1 MKRMTVI
8 LAALAATSALST
20 TALADNLELKRV
32 MLSSGGVGYFEY
44 EADVNGWETIELPVR
59 LDQMD
64 DVLKSIVIFDDK
76 GGSGVV
82 EMPSRS
88 PLSEIFRSLPIGE
101 EAFAS
106 TAALMNALKGAEV
119 EVEGAVSATGRIVGA
134 WPETQQTE
142 TGTVTRTRMAV
153 VGDAGVQQFVL
164 EETSSIRFLDPV
176 LEGQVKSAL
185 AAMAQYRARDGLTL
199 RITARGDGARRLYVG
214 YVVEAPLWKT
224 SYRLVSAPQGD
235 KARMQGWAI
244 LENTSGV
251 DWNNVELTLVT
262 GNPVTLRQALYTAYY
277 VDRPQVPVEV
287 LGRVLPNVDD
297 GAVSVDSLRVQ
308 LEGEANSADVLERA
322 AGGEYAPSPMA
333 PPPPVP
339 MLESTTSTLSIE
351 ALREATTSQEA
362 ATQVTF
368 VLNNS
373 VTVRAG
379 ESLAAPIIDREVSGQ
394 RVAFF
399 DPNTHGTHPL
409 AAVRLTNDSGTSLP
423 PGIVTLFETDSGR
436 TTYVGDAQLATFPMG
451 ETRMISFAL
460 DQKVTIDREETR
472 EETITSARIVAGVM
486 EISIAGRSTT
496 MYRVKGANTEARRL
510 ILSHPRMDGWEMR
523 QPDPASAEVSGQW
536 LRLPYDLAAGQET
549 QFDVVFEQA
558 RTQEFYLASTD
569 LGTVE
574 YWLGRSEFSDAQKE
588 ALQRIRDIRMQM
600 AGFDSAIQTA
610 NAERDRIYQEQARI
624 RENLGAVPEGGDLA
638 RRYLEQMSAHEDRLA
653 QLGADLTRL
662 EGEKAAAEQ
671 ALRDYVAALNL

>member
-1 MKRMTVI
+1 MKRVTVI
-8 LAALAATSALST
+8 LAALAAASALST
-20 TALADNLELKRV
+20 PALADDLELKRV

-82 EMPSRS
+82 EMASRS

-119 EVEGAVSATGRIVGA
+119 EVEGAVSASGRVVGA

-142 TGTVTRTRMAV
+142 AGTVTRTRMAV
-153 VGDAGVQQFVL
+153 VGDEGVQQFVL
-164 EETSSIRFLDPV
+164 EETSAIRFVDPV
-176 LEGQVKSAL
+176 LDGQVKAAL
-185 AAMAQYRARDGLTL
+185 AAMAQYRVRDGRTL
-199 RITARGDGARRLYVG
+199 RITARGEGARRLFVG

-224 SYRLVSAPQGD
+224 SYRLVSAPQGE

-287 LGRVLPNVDD
+287 LGRVLPNVDE
-297 GAVSVDSLRVQ
+297 GTVSVDSLRVE
-308 LEGEANSADVLERA
+308 LEARAPSAEDADRA
-322 AGGEYAPSPMA
+322 AGGDYAPSPVA
-333 PPPPVP
+333 PPPGINAVTANAP
-339 MLESTTSTLSIE
+339 SLSIE
-351 ALREATTSQEA
+351 ALREATMSQEA

-368 VLNNS
+368 VLNNA
-373 VTVRAG
+373 VTVRSG
-379 ESLAAPIIDREVSGQ
+379 ETLAAPIIDREVSGQ

-423 PGIVTLFETDSGR
+423 PGVVTLFETDGGR
-436 TTYVGDAQLATFPMG
+436 TTYVGDAQLSTFPMG
-451 ETRMISFAL
+451 ETRMLSFAL
-460 DQKVTIDREETR
+460 DQKVTIDRADTR
-472 EETITSARIVAGVM
+472 TEDITAARIVAGVM
-486 EISIAGRSTT
+486 ELSLSGRSTT
-496 MYRVKGANTEARRL
+496 TYRVKGAANEGRRL
-510 ILSHPRMDGWEMR
+510 ILSHPRMDGWELR
-523 QPDPASAEVSGQW
+523 QPDPATAELSGAW

-549 QFDVVFEQA
+549 QFDVIFEQT
-558 RTQEFYLASTD
+558 RTQEFYLADTD

-574 YWLGRSEFSDAQKE
+574 YWLGRSEFSESQKQ
-588 ALQRIRDIRMQM
+588 ALQRIREIRMQM
-600 AGFDSAIQTA
+600 ATIDSGRA
-610 NAERDRIYQEQARI
+610 NAEAERSRIYQEQERI
-624 RENLGAVPEGGDLA
+624 RENLQAVPEGGDLA
-638 RRYLEQMSAHEDRLA
+638 RRYLDQMSAQEDRLA
-653 QLGADLTRL
+653 QLSADLTRL

-671 ALRDYVAALNL
+671 TLRDYVATLNL

>member
-64 DVLKSIVIFDDK
+64 DVLKSIVIFDDH

-185 AAMAQYRARDGLTL
+185 AAMAQYRARDGRTL

-287 LGRVLPNVDD
+287 LGRVLPNVDEGSIDRFGD
-297 GAVSVDSLRVQ
+297 G
-308 LEGEANSADVLERA
+308 RA
-322 AGGEYAPSPMA
+322 GLAPPASPPAPSFPDA
-333 PPPPVP
+333 SA
-339 MLESTTSTLSIE
+339 E
-351 ALREATTSQEA
+351 EA
-362 ATQVTF
+362 ANPEDMDEMVYVTGSRIPPSETVETPVQVTF
-368 VLNNS
+368 TLPNAVN
-373 VTVRAG
+373 VKAG
-379 ESLAAPIIDREVSGQ
+379 ESLVAPVIDRDVQAERLSHLQ
-394 RVAFF
+394 WDLFNLILFAS
-399 DPNTHGTHPL
+399 
-409 AAVRLTNDSGTSLP
+409 VRLTNDTETSLP
-423 PGIVTLFETDSGR
+423 PGVITLFDDVGGKLS
-436 TTYVGDAQLATFPMG
+436 YVGDAQMATLPLG
-451 ETRMISFAL
+451 QSRLVSFAVDL
-460 DQKVTIDREETR
+460 KTTIARKIENSEVRRAASISEGALVMDYIDRTTTTFDIKGHESEPIDLILDMQ
-472 EETITSARIVAGVM
+472 EQAGAIVSP
-486 EISIAGRSTT
+486 SIEDIELAPGEYDNF
-496 MYRVKGANTEARRL
+496 YRVPARVEAGQTLTLTIVQERTSQFEYRLVENTEAD
-510 ILSHPRMDGWEMR
+510 ILRYIET
-523 QPDPASAEVSGQW
+523 SG
-536 LRLPYDLAAGQET
+536 P
-549 QFDVVFEQA
+549 
-558 RTQEFYLASTD
+558 
-569 LGTVE
+569 
-574 YWLGRSEFSDAQKE
+574 SDAVRA
-588 ALQRIRDIRMQM
+588 ALEQVLNLKRNVNSIDGQIK
-600 AGFDSAIQTA
+600 AA
-610 NAERDRIYQEQARI
+610 NSERDRIYQEQGRL
-624 RENLGAVPEGGDLA
+624 RENLQAIPAESDLA
-638 RRYLEQMSAHEDRLA
+638 RRYLGQLASHEDRLA

>member
-8 LAALAATSALST
+8 LAALAAASALST
-20 TALADNLELKRV
+20 PALADNLELKRV

-44 EADVNGWETIELPVR
+44 EANVNGWETIELPVR

-64 DVLKSIVIFDDK
+64 DVLKSIVIFDDH

-106 TAALMNALKGAEV
+106 TSALMNALKGAEV
-119 EVEGAVSATGRIVGA
+119 EVEGAVSASGRIVGA

-153 VGDAGVQQFVL
+153 VGDSGVQQFLL
-164 EETSSIRFLDPV
+164 EETSAIRFVDPV
-176 LEGQVKSAL
+176 LDGQVKSAL
-185 AAMAQYRARDGLTL
+185 AAMAQYRARDGRTL

-287 LGRVLPNVDD
+287 LGRVLPNVD
-297 GAVSVDSLRVQ
+297 
-308 LEGEANSADVLERA
+308 EGSIDRFGDARAGLAPPASPPAPSVLE
-322 AGGEYAPSPMA
+322 APAEGATNPEDADEVVYVTGSRIPDHVDA
-333 PPPPVP
+333 IETPV
-339 MLESTTSTLSIE
+339 
-351 ALREATTSQEA
+351 
-362 ATQVTF
+362 QVTF
-368 VLNNS
+368 TLPNAVN
-373 VTVRAG
+373 VKAG
-379 ESLAAPIIDREVSGQ
+379 ESLVAPVIDRDVQALRVSHHQGNGINP
-394 RVAFF
+394 F
-399 DPNTHGTHPL
+399 
-409 AAVRLTNDSGTSLP
+409 AAIKLTNDTETSLP
-423 PGIVTLFETDSGR
+423 PGVITLFNDVGGKLS
-436 TTYVGDAQLATFPMG
+436 YVGDAQMATLPLG
-451 ETRMISFAL
+451 ESRLVSFAVDL
-460 DQKVTIDREETR
+460 KTLVSRDWDMEGVSRVVSIGEGLLKIESIDRTTTTFEIKGHDNEAVDLILDLSEESGKIVSPTSDGIELAPGEDGNVYR
-472 EETITSARIVAGVM
+472 FPARVEAGQTLTLTIVQERIEEFGI
-486 EISIAGRSTT
+486 
-496 MYRVKGANTEARRL
+496 RL
-510 ILSHPRMDGWEMR
+510 IDKNEADLLRYIETGAP
-523 QPDPASAEVSGQW
+523 SAAMKAALEQLLGLRKNVSDLEGQIK
-536 LRLPYDLAAGQET
+536 AANSE
-549 QFDVVFEQA
+549 
-558 RTQEFYLASTD
+558 R
-569 LGTVE
+569 
-574 YWLGRSEFSDAQKE
+574 GRIF
-588 ALQRIRDIRMQM
+588 
-600 AGFDSAIQTA
+600 
-610 NAERDRIYQEQARI
+610 QEQDRL
-624 RENLGAVPEGGDLA
+624 RQNLQAIPAESDLA
-638 RRYLEQMSAHEDRLA
+638 RRYLGQLASHEDRLA

-671 ALRDYVAALNL
+671 TLRDYVATLNL

>member
-1 MKRMTVI
+1 MKRIATLAL
-8 LAALAATSALST
+8 LAAATALST
-20 TALADNLELKRV
+20 PAFADELELKRV

-64 DVLKSIVIFDDK
+64 DVLKSIVIFDDH

-88 PLSEIFRSLPIGE
+88 PLSEIFRSLPVGE

-106 TAALMNALKGAEV
+106 MGSLMNALKGAEV
-119 EVEGAVSATGRIVGA
+119 EVEGAVSASGRIVGV
-134 WPETQQTE
+134 WSENQTTE

-153 VGDAGVQQFVL
+153 MGEAGVQQFVM
-164 EETSSIRFLDPV
+164 EETSSIRFTDPV
-176 LEGQVKSAL
+176 LDGQVKSAL
-185 AAMAQYRARDGLTL
+185 AAMAQYRVRDGRTL
-199 RITARGDGARRLYVG
+199 RITARGDGARRLFVG

-224 SYRLVSAPQGD
+224 SYRLVSAPQGE

-277 VDRPQVPVEV
+277 VDRPMVPVEV

-297 GAVSVDSLRVQ
+297 GSIA
-308 LEGEANSADVLERA
+308 LEGELAVDSYGLSGGADRA
-322 AGGEYAPSPMA
+322 SSEVYPAPMA
-333 PPPPVP
+333 APAPP
-339 MLESTTSTLSIE
+339 
-351 ALREATTSQEA
+351 ATTMDIATSNVAAQSQEA
-362 ATQVTF
+362 ATQVIF
-368 VLNNS
+368 RLDNAI
-373 VTVRAG
+373 TVRTG
-379 ESLAAPIIDREVSGQ
+379 ETLAVPIIDREVSGQ

-399 DPNTHGTHPL
+399 DPNTHATHPL
-409 AAVRLTNDSGTSLP
+409 AAVRLTNDTGTGLP
-423 PGIVTLFETDSGR
+423 PGIVTLFESDAGR
-436 TTYVGDAQLATFPMG
+436 TTYIGDAQLATFPVG

-460 DQKVTIDREETR
+460 DQKVTVDRSDTR
-472 EETITSARIVAGVM
+472 EETITGARIVAGVL
-486 EISIAGRSTT
+486 ELSISGRSTT
-496 MYRVKGANTEARRL
+496 AYRVKGAANEGRRL
-510 ILSHPRMDGWEMR
+510 IISHPRMDGWELR
-523 QPDPASAEVSGQW
+523 QPDPASAEIAGAW

-549 QFDVVFEQA
+549 QFDVVFEQT
-558 RTQEFYLASTD
+558 RQQDMYLADTD
-569 LGTVE
+569 LSTVE
-574 YWLGRSEFSDAQKE
+574 YWIGRSEFSEAQRQ
-588 ALQRIRDIRMQM
+588 AFQRIREIRMQM
-600 AGFDSAIQTA
+600 ASMDSAMSGA

-624 RENLGAVPEGGDLA
+624 RENLGAVPAGGDLA
-638 RRYLEQMSAHEDRLA
+638 RRYLDQMAAHEDRLA

-671 ALRDYVAALNL
+671 VLRDYVGALNL